1 MRDAAT
7 AYPHLRLVARS
18 GQARA
23 TDTEPPHAEGTPPA
37 MAEAHVEDG
46 WVRSRDGGMVRVG
59 APGATAAV
67 YGEP

>member
-7 AYPHLRLVARS
+7 AYPPLRLVARS

-23 TDTEPPHAEGTPPA
+23 ADMGPPRAEDTPPDTPQ
-37 MAEAHVEDG
+37 VEDG